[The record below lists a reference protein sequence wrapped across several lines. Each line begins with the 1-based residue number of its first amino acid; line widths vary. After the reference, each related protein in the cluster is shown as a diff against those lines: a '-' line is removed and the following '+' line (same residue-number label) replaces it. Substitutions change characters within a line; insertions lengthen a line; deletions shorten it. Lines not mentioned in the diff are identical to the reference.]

1 MSGRK
6 KDNIISGT
14 PQGGRKAAKTNIE
27 RYGEGFYQR
36 IGAIGGNLSKS
47 GGFAS
52 QKTSPDG
59 RTGQDRARAAG
70 SIGGKRSKRGHKFI
84 KHENGINYYTCN
96 ITGQLRKYREV

>member
-1 MSGRK
+1 MA
-6 KDNIISGT
+6 GT
-14 PQGGRKAAKTNIE
+14 VIGGAKAAKTNIE

-36 IGAIGGNLSKS
+36 IGAIGGKLSKS

-52 QKTSPDG
+52 QKTSQDG
-59 RTGQDRARAAG
+59 LTGQDRARAAG

-96 ITGQLRKYREV
+96 ITGQVRKYREV

>member
-1 MSGRK
+1 MA
-6 KDNIISGT
+6 GT
-14 PQGGRKAAKTNIE
+14 VIGGAKARETNLKNDPDHY
-27 RYGEGFYQR
+27 RR
-36 IGAIGGNLSKS
+36 IGAIRGKLSKS

-59 RTGQDRARAAG
+59 RTGQDRAKAAG

-84 KHENGINYYTCN
+84 KHENGVNYYTCN

>member
-14 PQGGRKAAKTNIE
+14 PQGGKRAAKTNKE
-27 RYGEGFYQR
+27 RQGEGFYQR
-36 IGAIGGNLSKS
+36 IGAIGGKRSKL

-52 QKTSPDG
+52 QKTSQDG
-59 RTGQDRARAAG
+59 RTGQDRAKAAG

-84 KHENGINYYTCN
+84 KHENGVNYYTCN

>member
-1 MSGRK
+1 MA
-6 KDNIISGT
+6 GT
-14 PQGGRKAAKTNIE
+14 VIGGAKAAKTNIE

-36 IGAIGGNLSKS
+36 IGAIGGKLSKS

-84 KHENGINYYTCN
+84 KHESGYNYYTSN
-96 ITGQLRKYREV
+96 TTGDVVKFKGE